1 MPHPRFL
8 PPRILPLAL
17 LAFTLLGC
25 KEPVEYNYDK
35 AALLADV
42 AHGQILPT
50 AADFLIAADSLNG
63 SAEAFVASTDSA
75 HLSLLKTQW
84 EVTVVKWK
92 ACEVFDF
99 GVAKNHYL
107 SGRIGKWHC
116 DPAIIEGKIAG
127 TDSLDAAFFQNL
139 GATAR
144 GLYAMEYLLF
154 GQGHAAT
161 VNDFTSGQNA
171 SRRMS
176 YLHGIAHELH
186 SKAQEWHHLW
196 ATAPEN
202 YAAAWAQSSATGL
215 EDPMGL
221 LVNGMISILE
231 EVTKAKVGKPFG
243 KFDLGILNPDG
254 VESPRT
260 GISLALIRANVRSL
274 ESIFKGTENTGL
286 DKALDDLHATYGEGD
301 LSSAITQQFG
311 VVNHA
316 MDQIS
321 MPFQDA
327 LINQHQQVE
336 DLYQAL
342 KALTVLFKADM
353 SSAMSITVTVTDTDG
368 D

>member
-1 MPHPRFL
+1 MQQPRFL
-8 PPRILPLAL
+8 PHCIFAIAL
-17 LAFTLLGC
+17 LAIALIGC

-35 AALLADV
+35 AALLTDV
-42 AHGQILPT
+42 ANGQILPT
-50 AADFLIAADSLNG
+50 SAGFLISADSLDG
-63 SAEAFVASTDSA
+63 SAEAFAASPDSA
-75 HLSLLKTQW
+75 HLSTLKAQW
-84 EVTVVKWK
+84 EVAVLKWK
-92 ACEVFDF
+92 ACEPFDF
-99 GVAKNHYL
+99 GVAKNSYL

-127 TDSLDAAFFQNL
+127 GDSLDAAFFQNL

-154 GQGHAAT
+154 EHDHAAT
-161 VNDFTSGQNA
+161 VQDFTSAQNA
-171 SRRMS
+171 SRRLT
-176 YLHGIAHELH
+176 YLRGIAHELH
-186 SKAQEWHHLW
+186 SKARAWHDLW
-196 ATAPEN
+196 ASAPEN
-202 YAAAWAQSSATGL
+202 YSEAWAQSTASGL
-215 EDPMGL
+215 EDPVGL
-221 LVNGMISILE
+221 LVNGMISVLE

-260 GISLALIRANVRSL
+260 GISLPLIRANVRSL
-274 ESIFKGTENTGL
+274 ESIFEGAENTGL
-286 DKALDDLHATYGEGD
+286 DKALDDLHAMYGEAD
-301 LSSAITQQFG
+301 LSLAITQQFG

-316 MDQIS
+316 MDQIT

-342 KALTVLFKADM
+342 KALTVLFKADL